1 MGSKLTVTDRFVASL
16 DRRWLAWVLLAWLAT
31 AAWMMFDRWNAIHWL
46 ALSDTDDNMRLM
58 QVRALLDGQGWY
70 DLRNYRLNP
79 PQGFDIHWSR
89 IVDLPIAGLILLLQP
104 FIGTPC
110 AERMATA
117 IAPMLPLAVTFAALS
132 ATVRRLVAPHAWPLA
147 LVFLMGAGAAMV
159 MFRPLRIDHHGWQL
173 ACLAVTVAG
182 LADPR
187 RVRGGVMVGLASATS
202 LAIGLE
208 LLPYAAMA
216 GAIVAL
222 RWVWDRGDAR
232 RLSAYAASLGGG
244 TAIGYVVFASEANR
258 VARCDALT
266 PVWLSVMV
274 LAGALAFT
282 IAQVRAESRLPR
294 LGLAGAVGA
303 VVAVFF
309 VAVWPQCLGRPEQVS
324 PELAQMWLNN
334 VREAKP
340 IFEHPF
346 RMAFPIAV
354 LPLVGLVGALLATW
368 RARGSDRFAAWTPVA
383 LFSLFA
389 CMMMLWQVRSGGAA
403 QLLGVPGAVAI
414 AWALLRW
421 CVARNNIILLAVG
434 AIAVFLGISGVFASL
449 AIKYLPIDRPSAYV
463 QKVNRA
469 GNRCPFLPTMQALN
483 RFPAQTVF
491 THSDLGPRL
500 IVTTHHN
507 AVSGPYHRNGRAILD
522 VHHAFDGT
530 PDEFRAIAKRHG
542 ATMLVVCPNM
552 AESTVYLSRAPNGF
566 YGQINK
572 GQVPAWLEPL
582 PLPKDSPLKAWAIR

>member
-1 MGSKLTVTDRFVASL
+1 MTATDRLIASL
-16 DRRWLAWVLLAWLAT
+16 DRRWLAWALLAWLAT
-31 AAWMMFDRWNAIHWL
+31 AIWFLFDRWNAIYWF
-46 ALSDTDDNMRLM
+46 ALSDTDDNMRMM

-79 PQGFDIHWSR
+79 PGGFDIHWSR
-89 IVDLPIAGLILLLQP
+89 IVDLPIAGLILLFEP
-104 FIGTPC
+104 FMSTPW
-110 AERMATA
+110 AERWAAA
-117 IAPMLPLAVTFAALS
+117 IAPLLPLGVTMAALAAS
-132 ATVRRLVAPHAWPLA
+132 VRRLVAPHAWTLA
-147 LVFLMGAGAAMV
+147 LVFLLGAGAAMV

-173 ACLAVTVAG
+173 AALAVTVAG
-182 LADPR
+182 LANPR
-187 RVRGGVMVGLASATS
+187 RVRGGLMVGGASAFS

-232 RLSAYAASLGGG
+232 RLAAYALSLGGG

-274 LAGALAFT
+274 LAGALAFV
-282 IAQVRAESRLPR
+282 ISQVRAENRLVR

-303 VVAVFF
+303 VVVLFF
-309 VAVWPQCLGRPEQVS
+309 VIAWPQCLGRPEQVS
-324 PELAQMWLNN
+324 PELARMWLNN

-354 LPLVGLVGALLATW
+354 LPLIGLIGAFVATW
-368 RARGSDRFAAWTPVA
+368 RARGTPLFAAWAPVA
-383 LFSLFA
+383 LFGLFA
-389 CMMMLWQVRSGGAA
+389 CLMMLWQVRAGGAA

-414 AWALLRW
+414 AWLLLRW
-421 CVARNNIILLAVG
+421 CLARGNFVLLAAG
-434 AIAVFLGISGVFASL
+434 AIVAFLGISGVFAGL
-449 AIKYLPIDRPSAYV
+449 AIQYLPIDRPTPY
-463 QKVNRA
+463 QQTVNRA
-469 GNRCPFLPTMQALN
+469 GNRCPFLPNLQALN

-500 IVTTHHN
+500 IVTTHHK
-507 AVSGPYHRNGRAILD
+507 AISGPYHRNGGAILD
-522 VHHAFDGT
+522 VHHAFDGSA
-530 PDEFRAIAKRHG
+530 EQFHAIARRHG
-542 ATMLVVCPNM
+542 ATLLVICPNM
-552 AESTVYLSRAPNGF
+552 AETTVYRARAPDGF
-566 YGQINK
+566 YAQLERGQA
-572 GQVPAWLEPL
+572 PDWLEPVE
-582 PLPKDSPLKAWAIR
+582 LPKKSPLKAWRIR